1 MSMNELMNALKAFR
15 IVRVDINRVS
25 DFVEF
30 CHANEVYPC
39 GGAFEEHHQWLYI

>member
-1 MSMNELMNALKAFR
+1 MNELMNALKAFR
-15 IVRVDINRVS
+15 IVRVDINRVN

-30 CHANEVYPC
+30 CHENEVYPN

>member
-15 IVRVDINRVS
+15 IVRVNIERVP

-30 CHANEVYPC
+30 CHANDVYPC
-39 GGAFEEHHQWLYI
+39 DGELEENHQWLYI